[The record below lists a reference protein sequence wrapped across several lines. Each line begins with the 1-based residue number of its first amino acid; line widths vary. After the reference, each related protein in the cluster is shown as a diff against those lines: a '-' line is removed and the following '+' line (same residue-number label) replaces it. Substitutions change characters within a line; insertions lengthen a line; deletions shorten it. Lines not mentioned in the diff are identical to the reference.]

1 MHTSPA
7 LFSRKFIPPFSV
19 LLIGLIALLVKC
31 WDLLLQRSETAPCN
45 VYLPALAEVTSF
57 HSSWRG
63 TSHSHWAP
71 MGSGWTQCCPSTK
84 HPEEWI
90 TTPVEI
96 VCIYVLLWVFICYC
110 VYLFTCQSDC
120 HILANMPNHTS
131 GTTSSAFESFRL
143 LFQNF
148 PHWCYSDACTSQY
161 ILMYMCICIIY
172 ACLWI
177 VYKPTQRLLVQW
189 ELLLLQTCAHC
200 LVQEPRDAFHWC
212 LLKSKHSCKNCN
224 NQVAFSLLALVFFF
238 FLPLDGHVGSA
249 VGAVWNAGLVLLLW
263 CPLHGAGMPGSS
275 VLPIIYWWCCH
286 SPNCTAPFLLCW
298 GVSCLLFTCDSRW
311 RSADCGS
318 CDCVNV
324 CRAQCVHVGRNSGDH
339 SCHISVCEQLEAP
352 RRVQTM
358 GMGGWRQVA
367 QPHPMLLQWLTF
379 HSRKGIFLVRKK
391 KNPQNKK
398 RFFQSISP
406 SAAHPEPLCRCALGH
421 CDRSEGEFSSC
432 SAWTN
437 RCCH

>member
-200 LVQEPRDAFHWC
+200 LVQEPQDAFHWC

-224 NQVAFSLLALVFFF
+224 NQVAFSLLALFFSSYHWM
-238 FLPLDGHVGSA
+238 G
-249 VGAVWNAGLVLLLW
+249 VLALL
-263 CPLHGAGMPGSS
+263 S
-275 VLPIIYWWCCH
+275 VQCEMLAWCCCCDAH
-286 SPNCTAPFLLCW
+286 CMMQGCRAPQSFQLFIDGVVTAPTARHHFCFAEGFPVCSLHVILGGEVQTV
-298 GVSCLLFTCDSRW
+298 GVVTVSMCAER
-311 RSADCGS
+311 
-318 CDCVNV
+318 
-324 CRAQCVHVGRNSGDH
+324 
-339 SCHISVCEQLEAP
+339 SVC
-352 RRVQTM
+352 M
-358 GMGGWRQVA
+358 
-367 QPHPMLLQWLTF
+367 
-379 HSRKGIFLVRKK
+379 
-391 KNPQNKK
+391 
-398 RFFQSISP
+398 
-406 SAAHPEPLCRCALGH
+406 
-421 CDRSEGEFSSC
+421 
-432 SAWTN
+432 
-437 RCCH
+437 